1 MRYQT
6 LTIQDKYTL
15 RDTFGLES
23 RLKPPSGG
31 RAGGTRGTSTAAPGI
46 GKGRAG
52 YGLGPGSGGQGILG
66 TVLEVGVGGGRAG
79 GTRTPHTF
87 FMRWFRLITAA
98 LLLAPPE
105 D

>member
-6 LTIQDKYTL
+6 LTIQDKYVL

-23 RLKPPSGG
+23 RLKPPSRG
-31 RAGGTRGTSTAAPGI
+31 RADGTRGTSAAAPGI
-46 GKGRAG
+46 GRGRAG

-66 TVLEVGVGGGRAG
+66 TVLGVGMGGGRAG
-79 GTRTPHTF
+79 GTRTPHIF
-87 FMRWFRLITAA
+87 FTRRFRLITAA
-98 LLLAPPE
+98 LLAPPE

>member
-6 LTIQDKYTL
+6 LTIQDKYAL

-31 RAGGTRGTSTAAPGI
+31 RADGTRGTSAAAPGI
-46 GKGRAG
+46 GRGTAG

-66 TVLEVGVGGGRAG
+66 TVLEVGEGGGRAG

-87 FMRWFRLITAA
+87 FTRRFGLITAA